1 MFFPSL
7 GLLFALSTGVLP
19 NDTLFKRGR
28 IQAMIRHQEGP
39 LPVQLFIR
47 TTDNP
52 KPAREDWLY
61 IKDVKHFPRRV
72 IANPTGR
79 KVSVTLPVGLKK
91 YSQLCS
97 FHEPQPDRN
106 AGPGNGFQMRFSLE
120 SCANI
125 YQKRQ

>member
-1 MFFPSL
+1 MLASL
-7 GLLFALSTGVLP
+7 GLIFALSTGVFP

-28 IQAMIRHQEGP
+28 IQATIRHQEGP
-39 LPVQLFIR
+39 LPVKLFIR

-52 KPAREDWLY
+52 KPTREDWHY

-72 IANPTGR
+72 IANPNGR
-79 KVSVTLPVGLKK
+79 KVSVTLPVGLKR

-97 FHEPQPDRN
+97 FFEPKPDLN
-106 AGPGNGFQMRFSLE
+106 ADPSGFQVRFNLE
-120 SCANI
+120 SCANV